1 MNPNPELSPRI
12 LLMGCGAVG
21 GVIAAGLLESGYDVT
36 LVTHNESISSAIATH
51 GLRAVTP
58 HGTHPLSPKMCAA
71 LTHSDLTSVS
81 GSFDIV
87 LLAMKATGVEAA
99 ARRVQRMLAPDAI
112 VVTLQNG
119 IVEDLVAS
127 IVGRE
132 RVIGALVGWG
142 ATMHGPGIYE
152 RTSRGEMT
160 IGELNGRTTER
171 VQRLKTLLDAAAPTA
186 VSTNIYG
193 ALWSKLAINCVVT
206 TFGATTGQ
214 LLGQMLRLAGIRR
227 LALSVISEVIDVAT
241 ALGVTLEPVGGT
253 LDLQRLYLP
262 PSRRDS
268 RLRLSA
274 IPKHA
279 IIGLVGLKFRKL
291 KSSMLQSLE
300 RGREPEIDFLNGYVV
315 ERGRENGVSTPVNAA
330 LTTMVQQIV
339 CGERQI
345 RPQNLEELWKQPY
358 SLLYQ

>member
-1 MNPNPELSPRI
+1 MYPNPESSPRI

-36 LVTHNESISSAIATH
+36 LVTHNTSISGVIVTH

-58 HGTHPLSPKMCAA
+58 DGTHTLSPEMCAD
-71 LTHSDLTSVS
+71 LTHTDLTGVT

-99 ARRVQRMLAPDAI
+99 ARRVLPMLAPTGI

-119 IVEDLVAS
+119 IVEDRVAS
-127 IVGRE
+127 VIGRK

-142 ATMHGPGIYE
+142 ATMHSPGIYE
-152 RTSRGEMT
+152 RTSRGEMI
-160 IGELNGRTTER
+160 IGELNGSTTER
-171 VQRLKTLLDAAAPTA
+171 IQRLKTVLDAAAPTA

-206 TFGATTGQ
+206 TLGATTGQ
-214 LLGQMLRLAGIRR
+214 LLGQMLRQARIRR
-227 LALSVISEVIDVAT
+227 LALSIISEVMDVAT
-241 ALGVTLEPVGGT
+241 ALGVALEPVGGT

-262 PSRRDS
+262 SSRRGGGFTP
-268 RLRLSA
+268 SA
-274 IPKHA
+274 VPKHA
-279 IIGLVGLKFRKL
+279 IIGLVGLRFRKL

-300 RGREPEIDFLNGYVV
+300 RGREPEIAYLNGYVV
-315 ERGRENGVSTPVNAA
+315 ERGREKGVSTPVNTA
-330 LTTMVQQIV
+330 LTTMVQQIAR
-339 CGERQI
+339 GERQI
-345 RPQNLEELWKQPY
+345 RPRNLAEL
-358 SLLYQ
+358 

>member
-1 MNPNPELSPRI
+1 MHPNPESSPRI

-21 GVIAAGLLESGYDVT
+21 GVIAAGLLESGHDLT
-36 LVTHNESISSAIATH
+36 LMTHNTSISGAIATR

-58 HGTHPLSPKMCAA
+58 DGTHTLSPKICAA

-87 LLAMKATGVEAA
+87 LLAMKATGVEDA
-99 ARRVQRMLAPDAI
+99 ARRVLPMLAPDGI

-119 IVEDLVAS
+119 IVEDHVAA
-127 IVGRE
+127 IIGRE

-142 ATMHGPGIYE
+142 ATMHGPGVYE

-160 IGELNGRTTER
+160 IGELNGSTTER
-171 VQRLKTLLDAAAPTA
+171 IQRLKTLLDPVAPRT

-206 TFGATTGQ
+206 TLGATTGQ
-214 LLGQMLRLAGIRR
+214 LLGQMLRQAGVRR
-227 LALSVISEVIDVAT
+227 LALSVISEVMDVAT

-262 PSRRDS
+262 SSRRDS
-268 RLRLSA
+268 GFRPSA
-274 IPKHA
+274 FPKHA

-330 LTTMVQQIV
+330 LTAMVQQIAR
-339 CGERQI
+339 GERQI
-345 RPQNLEELWKQPY
+345 RPQNLEEL
-358 SLLYQ
+358 